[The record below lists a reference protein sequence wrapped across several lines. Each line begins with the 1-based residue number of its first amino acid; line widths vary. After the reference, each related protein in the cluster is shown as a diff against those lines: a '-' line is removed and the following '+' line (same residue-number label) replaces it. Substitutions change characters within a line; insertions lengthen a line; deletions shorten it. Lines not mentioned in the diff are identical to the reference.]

1 MREITVHEFKKCRG
15 IAPHAYMAE
24 ELAAGMQRVRQ

>member
-1 MREITVHEFKKCRG
+1 MQEIEVHEFKKCRG

-24 ELAAGMQRVRQ
+24 ELAAGMQM